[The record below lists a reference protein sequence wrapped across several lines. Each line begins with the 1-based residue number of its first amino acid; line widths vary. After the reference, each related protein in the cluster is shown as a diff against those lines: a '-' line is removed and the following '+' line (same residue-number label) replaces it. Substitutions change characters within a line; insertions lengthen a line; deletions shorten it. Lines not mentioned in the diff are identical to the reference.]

1 MASSAPALTRV
12 TRDRTQFYFD
22 PAVDPVTRIRSG
34 ESLIVETEDAHG
46 GSIRSEQDVYQSLG
60 DVFEKL
66 GGANPVTGPIY
77 VEGARPGD
85 CISVHLDEIVVA
97 PIQGQG
103 YTVLTPGLGGLVSS
117 YTLQPALAPRTTIVK
132 VAEGIAHFPVKG
144 KTVSIPCAPFLGTIG
159 VAPRAEKRL
168 SYFQGVDF
176 LGNVDMPLIGPPN
189 TLVLPVHVE
198 GALLSLGDAHIAQG
212 DGEISGAAIETQAD
226 VRLTV
231 TVLPRA
237 DAQYAAL
244 PQINSDDWI
253 GSIASFG
260 GINTGDAIRAAYVDV
275 INRMVRFHGFTQ
287 EEAYSLI
294 CQVGRVRIG
303 QVVDPLYSAAVT
315 IERRYLE

>member
-1 MASSAPALTRV
+1 MASSAPALTRIK
-12 TRDRTQFYFD
+12 RDQIQFYFD
-22 PAVDPVTRIRSG
+22 PAVEPVASIRSG
-34 ESLIVETEDAHG
+34 ESLIVETEDAHW

-60 DVFEKL
+60 EVFEKL

-85 CISVHLDEIVVA
+85 CIAVHLDEIVVA
-97 PIQGQG
+97 PVQGQG
-103 YTVLTPGLGGLVSS
+103 YTVLTPGLGGLVSN
-117 YTLQPALAPRTTIVK
+117 YTLQPALTPRTTIVK
-132 VAEGIAHFPVKG
+132 VAQGMALFPVKG

-168 SYFQGVDF
+168 SYFQGMDF
-176 LGNVDMPLIGPPN
+176 LGNVDLPLIGPPN

-231 TVLPRA
+231 TVLPKA
-237 DAQYAAL
+237 DAQYVGL
-244 PQINSDDWI
+244 PQINSEAWI

-260 GINTGDAIRAAYVDV
+260 GVHTGDAIRAAYIDV
-275 INRMVRFHGFTQ
+275 INRMVRFHGFTL

-303 QVVDPLYSAAVT
+303 QVVDPLYSVAVT
-315 IERRYLE
+315 VERRYLE